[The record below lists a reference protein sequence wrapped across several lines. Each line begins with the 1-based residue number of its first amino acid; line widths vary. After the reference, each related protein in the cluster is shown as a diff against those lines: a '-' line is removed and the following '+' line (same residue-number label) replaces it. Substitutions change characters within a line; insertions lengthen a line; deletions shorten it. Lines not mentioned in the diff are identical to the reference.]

1 MSTRGSTVLII
12 RLFTHILHPVF
23 HILCIVMT
31 KENLFKLYT
40 GNQLC
45 TGKLVFSG
53 HPRLHQTL
61 QTTKM
66 NPLKKCYRLPRN

>member
-1 MSTRGSTVLII
+1 MSTRGSTVLMR

-31 KENLFKLYT
+31 KQNLFKLYT
-40 GNQLC
+40 GYQLC

-53 HPRLHQTL
+53 HPKHYLHQTS

-66 NPLKKCYRLPRN
+66 NRLKEVL